1 MRNAIGVSERAPFTR
16 GLIRSI
22 ALPLMTSMVPHRIIS
37 FAALQTQ
44 SRKFS
49 QPLAALQTE
58 PLLIPTSRSNI
69 RLMRKQT
76 PPIRRPTAP
85 ARQKLL
91 DAALALIREKGYA
104 STTVDE
110 LCGRAGVAKGSFFHH
125 FKDKEALAVAVA
137 DYWSEMTGALFE
149 GGAYHKHKDPFDRVL
164 GYIDFRK
171 SILRGEVAEFTCL
184 VGTMVQE
191 VYESNPAI
199 RDACDAS
206 ISGHAAKVEADIA
219 EAMKLYRI
227 RANWTAKSLALHTQA
242 VLQGAFVLAKAKGG
256 AEIAA
261 ASIDHLHRYIELLF
275 EPAKRRGKEIS

>member
-1 MRNAIGVSERAPFTR
+1 M
-16 GLIRSI
+16 
-22 ALPLMTSMVPHRIIS
+22 
-37 FAALQTQ
+37 
-44 SRKFS
+44 
-49 QPLAALQTE
+49 
-58 PLLIPTSRSNI
+58 
-69 RLMRKQT
+69 
-76 PPIRRPTAP
+76 AP

-91 DAALALIREKGYA
+91 DAALVLIREKGYA
-104 STTVDE
+104 STTVDD
-110 LCGRAGVAKGSFFHH
+110 LCARAGVAKGSFFHH
-125 FKDKEALAVAVA
+125 FKHKIAPKEALAVAAA
-137 DYWSEMTGALFE
+137 DYWSQMTGALFE
-149 GGAYHKHKDPFDRVL
+149 GASYHKHKEPLDRVL

-219 EAMKLYRI
+219 ETMKLYRI
-227 RANWTAKSLALHTQA
+227 RAKWTAKSLALHTQA
-242 VLQGAFVLAKAKGG
+242 VLQGAFILAKAKGG

-261 ASIDHLHRYIELLF
+261 ASVDHLHRYIELLF